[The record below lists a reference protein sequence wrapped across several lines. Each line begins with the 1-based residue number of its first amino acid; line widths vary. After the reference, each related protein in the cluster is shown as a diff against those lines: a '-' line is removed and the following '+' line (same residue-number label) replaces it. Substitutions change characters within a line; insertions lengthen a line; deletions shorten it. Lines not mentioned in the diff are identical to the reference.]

1 MPGTIRVVTSSTTD
15 KIAVQ
20 SYCFRGFASNEEVA
34 AKAKEIGVA
43 AVEPCRVHIDFT
55 DEAAQD
61 AAIAAYRAR
70 GVRLVSCGVNAI
82 AATEVTPSAASAS
95 RARPACR

>member
-34 AKAKEIGVA
+34 AKAKEIGRGGGR
-43 AVEPCRVHIDFT
+43 AVCRVHIDFN
-55 DEAAQD
+55 DED
-61 AAIAAYRAR
+61 AHDTRPSPRIA
-70 GVRLVSCGVNAI
+70 
-82 AATEVTPSAASAS
+82 T
-95 RARPACR
+95 PACDW